1 MGSAMRRMSV
11 SPAMGVALLAL
22 VLATTTGTALAAT
35 GTLVNITDGTNAAN
49 VAKVDA
55 NGALKTATTSTVPV
69 RDGPP
74 AKPFSTAGAV
84 SNFYKN
90 GSTYQVIT
98 GATSATVAVTQ
109 LLFTNGI
116 TNANDWEI
124 YVYYETVPAGG
135 TCKAF
140 SAGHKLVALVNVQQ
154 RDTLVDPLPSPVVL
168 KPSASAPQWC
178 LMSGGGPTHASA
190 STGDGGVVTVGVNGY
205 VVSGTFAPA
214 TASAPASKG
223 PQRDRLGG

>member
-1 MGSAMRRMSV
+1 
-11 SPAMGVALLAL
+11 MGVALLAL
-22 VLATTTGTALAAT
+22 FLATTTGTALAAT
-35 GTLVNITDGTNAAN
+35 GTLTNIVDGTNPAN
-49 VAKVDA
+49 VAKVDST
-55 NGALKTATTSTVPV
+55 GALRTLTAGTVAV
-69 RDGPP
+69 REGPP
-74 AKPFSTAGAV
+74 AKPFSAHGTV

-90 GSTYQVIT
+90 GSNYQVIT

-116 TNANDWEI
+116 SNANDWEL
-124 YVYYETVPAGG
+124 YVYYETIPAGG

-140 SAGHKLVALVNVQQ
+140 STGHKLVALVNVKQ
-154 RDTLVDPLPSPVVL
+154 RATLVDPLPSPVVL

-178 LMSGGGPTHASA
+178 LVAGGGPTHATA
-190 STGDGGVVTVGVNGY
+190 STTDNSNVAVRVTGY

-214 TASAPASKG
+214 TASATPTGKT